1 MTEYYEHGLFLND
14 NQITKIVKAANN
26 HSSTT
31 IRLSKNNLH
40 GNHKLPLTKTQIN
53 RINKTKTGLN
63 LTLSY
68 AQIKHIKNLVSDLQK
83 KGGIIPLLT
92 LIPIIA
98 SALGAAGGLAGGIS
112 SAVSASNNAKAAAA
126 AQSELERH
134 NREVEKQLKS
144 GEGVVSEYVARCPVL
159 DARGRTAGAEPEV
172 PDRRC
177 RTGGGKVPVI
187 GHYLK
192 HILQKLGLGVS
203 DCNKVLKGG
212 CIKCGEGLYLRPYGQ
227 GVFIGPPSTS

>member
-14 NQITKIVKAANN
+14 NQITKIVRAANN

-112 SAVSASNNAKAAAA
+112 SAVSASNNAKASAA

-134 NREVEKQLKS
+134 NREVEHQLKTGS
-144 GEGVVSEYVARCPVL
+144 AISDYVARCSRP
-159 DARGRTAGAEPEV
+159 DARGPRPNRRCRTGGAEPEV
-172 PDRRC
+172 PNRRC
-177 RTGGGKVPVI
+177 RTAGAGLEVVI
-187 GHYLK
+187 RLVA
-192 HILQKLGLGVS
+192 I
-203 DCNKVLKGG
+203 
-212 CIKCGEGLYLRPYGQ
+212 
-227 GVFIGPPSTS
+227 

>member
-14 NQITKIVKAANN
+14 NQITKIVRAANN
-26 HSSTT
+26 HSTTT

-144 GEGVVSEYVARCPVL
+144 GEGVVSEYVARCSGV
-159 DARGRTAGAEPEV
+159 DQ
-172 PDRRC
+172 RC

-227 GVFIGPPSTS
+227 GVFLGPPPTS